1 MEINNL
7 PPDSFLAILLNV
19 VETQIPELLP
29 ELFSGTKEELTKA
42 YNDGVEAGKKK
53 YPQVSNPYPVGSGA
67 VFSSQMAWDEG
78 WLSIQLNNVQMF
90 KDL

>member
-1 MEINNL
+1 METNSL

-19 VETQIPELLP
+19 VETQTPELLP

-42 YNDGVEAGKKK
+42 YNEGIEAGKKK
-53 YPQVSNPYPVGSGA
+53 YPQVSNPYPAADSA
-67 VFSSQMAWDEG
+67 AFSPQMAWDEG